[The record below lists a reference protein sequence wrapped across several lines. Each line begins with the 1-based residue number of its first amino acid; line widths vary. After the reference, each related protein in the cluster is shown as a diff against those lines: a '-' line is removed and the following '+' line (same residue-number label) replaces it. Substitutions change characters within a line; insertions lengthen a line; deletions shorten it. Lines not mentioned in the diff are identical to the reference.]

1 MLGLDCTGRCR
12 DCGGC
17 RLRIAAGW
25 RFLISSLDVKR
36 DIAGMV
42 IVRMLKIR
50 KSRHAPLGARPAD
63 HGGNAVVTRAPFAER
78 TISTGVPFGFVRAA
92 VEVRLTGIPA
102 DRPSGPVVVPIGLS
116 L

>member
-1 MLGLDCTGRCR
+1 VLGLDCTGRCR

-25 RFLISSLDVKR
+25 RFLISSLDVER

-78 TISTGVPFGFVRAA
+78 TISTGFPAA
-92 VEVRLTGIPA
+92 SHAPRVEVPLTGILP
-102 DRPSGPVVVPIGLS
+102 DRPSGSVVVPIGAS